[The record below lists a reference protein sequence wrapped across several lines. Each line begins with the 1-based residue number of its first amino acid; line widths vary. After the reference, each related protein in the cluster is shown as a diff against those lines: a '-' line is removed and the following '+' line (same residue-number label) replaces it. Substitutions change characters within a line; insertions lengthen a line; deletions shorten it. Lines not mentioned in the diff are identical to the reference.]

1 MFDLGALF
9 WTEIG
14 PPAKMGFKN
23 FLEVARFILT
33 ECGPVASCGGTGA
46 EPLAWGLNNDVFIK
60 SAEVVSWGWGWGQLV
75 DQCSP
80 FN

>member
-23 FLEVARFILT
+23 FLEVTHMYITQRITCKDRKTL
-33 ECGPVASCGGTGA
+33 
-46 EPLAWGLNNDVFIK
+46 K
-60 SAEVVSWGWGWGQLV
+60 SKV
-75 DQCSP
+75 
-80 FN
+80 